1 MTHVQERED
10 TMGRNDRNATVG
22 FVGLGTMGREMALN
36 LLKAGF
42 AVCAYDVR
50 KEAIDDLVA
59 QGATGAQSPADAA
72 RDADIV
78 ISMLPDTPQVEEIVY
93 GEGGLLSAPPRGR
106 LLVDMSTISPVAVRR
121 MHADLKAAGVAF
133 LDAPVSGGPVGAKN
147 ASLSIMAGGD
157 KDAFLRAEPYFRA
170 MGTTITHVGEA
181 GAGQTVKL
189 CNQLVCAINLQAICE
204 ALALGR
210 ASGVDLDQLRNVLL
224 GGSAA
229 SWMLDKLGPAMIA
242 GDASAGF
249 RIDLMLKDLRLVQEQ
264 ALSLSVPLPGDGAG
278 DEPVCRGARPWRR
291 HERQP
296 GSVPGLR
303 PDDEPGCDLAPDH
316 LR

>member
-1 MTHVQERED
+1 MTHVQKRED
-10 TMGRNDRNATVG
+10 TMGRYEQNATVG

-59 QGATGAQSPADAA
+59 QGATGAQSLAGAA
-72 RDADIV
+72 RDADII

-106 LLVDMSTISPVAVRR
+106 LVVDMSTISPVTVRR
-121 MHADLKAAGVAF
+121 MHTDLKAAGVTF

-157 KDAFLRAEPYFRA
+157 KDAFLRAEPFFRA

-242 GDASAGF
+242 GDVSAGF

-264 ALSLSVPLPGDGAG
+264 ALSLSVPLPGTALVTSQYV
-278 DEPVCRGARPWRR
+278 EARAHGEGMNGNQALFRVYDR
-291 HERQP
+291 MTNQ
-296 GSVPGLR
+296 
-303 PDDEPGCDLAPDH
+303 AAT
-316 LR
+316 

>member
-1 MTHVQERED
+1 MRRTDHNV
-10 TMGRNDRNATVG
+10 TVG

-36 LLKAGF
+36 LIKAGF
-42 AVCAYDVR
+42 AVYAYDVR

-59 QGATGAQSPADAA
+59 QGATGAQSLADAA
-72 RDADIV
+72 RNADIV

-93 GEGGLLSAPPRGR
+93 GEGGLLASPPRGQ

-121 MHADLKAAGVAF
+121 MHADLKAAGVEF

-147 ASLSIMAGGD
+147 ASLSIMSGGD
-157 KDAFLRAEPYFRA
+157 KNAFLRAEPYFRA
-170 MGTTITHVGEA
+170 MGTTITHVGDA

-210 ASGVDLDQLRNVLL
+210 ASGVDLEQLRNVLL

-249 RIDLMLKDLRLVQEQ
+249 RINLMLKDLRLVQEQ
-264 ALSLSVPLPGDGAG
+264 ALSLSVPLPGTALVTSQYV
-278 DEPVCRGARPWRR
+278 EARAHGEGTNGNQALFRVYDR
-291 HERQP
+291 MTDQ
-296 GSVPGLR
+296 
-303 PDDEPGCDLAPDH
+303 AAT
-316 LR
+316 

>member
-1 MTHVQERED
+1 MMERN
-10 TMGRNDRNATVG
+10 GHKGVVG

-36 LLKAGF
+36 LLKSGY
-42 AVCAYDVR
+42 AVHAYDVR
-50 KEAIDDLVA
+50 KEAIDDLVT
-59 QGATGAQSPADAA
+59 QGATGAQSLADAT

-93 GEGGLLSAPPRGR
+93 GEGGLLTAPPQGR
-106 LLVDMSTISPVAVRR
+106 LFVDMSTISPVAVRR
-121 MHADLKAAGVAF
+121 MHTDLKAAGVAF

-147 ASLSIMAGGD
+147 ASLSIMVGGD
-157 KDAFLRAEPYFRA
+157 SDAFLRAEPSFRA
-170 MGTTITHVGEA
+170 MGTTITYVGEV

-210 ASGVDLDQLRNVLL
+210 ASGVDLNQLRNVLL

-249 RIDLMLKDLRLVQEQ
+249 RIDLMLKDLRLVHEQ
-264 ALSLSVPLPGDGAG
+264 ALSLSVPLPGTALVTSQYV
-278 DEPVCRGARPWRR
+278 EARAHGEGTNGNQALFRVYDR
-291 HERQP
+291 MTNQT
-296 GSVPGLR
+296 
-303 PDDEPGCDLAPDH
+303 AT
-316 LR
+316 

>member
-1 MTHVQERED
+1 
-10 TMGRNDRNATVG
+10 MGRNDHNATVG

-72 RDADIV
+72 RDADII

-93 GEGGLLSAPPRGR
+93 GEGGLLSALPRGR

-189 CNQLVCAINLQAICE
+189 CNQLICAINLQAICE

-242 GDASAGF
+242 GDASPGF

-264 ALSLSVPLPGDGAG
+264 ALSLSVPLPGTALVTSQYV
-278 DEPVCRGARPWRR
+278 EARAHGEGTNGNQALFRVYDR
-291 HERQP
+291 MTNQ
-296 GSVPGLR
+296 
-303 PDDEPGCDLAPDH
+303 AAT
-316 LR
+316 

>member
-1 MTHVQERED
+1 M
-10 TMGRNDRNATVG
+10 MGRGDQRGKVG
-22 FVGLGTMGREMALN
+22 FIGLGTMGREMAIN
-36 LLKAGF
+36 LLKAGH

-50 KEAIDDLVA
+50 KDAIDGLLPH
-59 QGATGAQSPADAA
+59 GAAAAVHPADAA
-72 RDADIV
+72 READIV

-93 GEGGLLSAPPRGR
+93 GENGLLASPPRGR
-106 LLVDMSTISPVAVRR
+106 LVVDMSTVSPVAVRR
-121 MHADLKAAGVAF
+121 MHADLKAAGVDF

-157 KDAFLRAEPYFRA
+157 ADAFARAEPYFGA

-242 GDASAGF
+242 GDPSAGF

-264 ALSLSVPLPGDGAG
+264 ALSLCVPLPATALVTSQYV
-278 DEPVCRGARPWRR
+278 EARAHGEGTNGNQALFRVYDR
-291 HERQP
+291 MTNRT
-296 GSVPGLR
+296 
-303 PDDEPGCDLAPDH
+303 AA
-316 LR
+316 

>member
-1 MTHVQERED
+1 MTLDQEQGD
-10 TMGRNDRNATVG
+10 TMRRNEQNATVG

-50 KEAIDDLVA
+50 KEAIDDLVT
-59 QGATGAQSPADAA
+59 QGATGAESPADAA

-78 ISMLPDTPQVEEIVY
+78 ISMLPDTPQVEEIIY
-93 GEGGLLSAPPRGR
+93 GEGGLLASPPRGR

-121 MHADLKAAGVAF
+121 MHADLKAGGVEF

-147 ASLSIMAGGD
+147 ASLSIMVGGD
-157 KDAFLRAEPYFRA
+157 RDAFLRAEPYFQA

-189 CNQLVCAINLQAICE
+189 CNQLVCGINLQAICE

-210 ASGVDLDQLRNVLL
+210 ASGVDLEQLRNVLL

-264 ALSLSVPLPGDGAG
+264 ALSLSVPLPGTALVTSQYV
-278 DEPVCRGARPWRR
+278 EARAHGEGTNGNQALFRVYDR
-291 HERQP
+291 MTNQ
-296 GSVPGLR
+296 
-303 PDDEPGCDLAPDH
+303 AAT
-316 LR
+316 

>member
-1 MTHVQERED
+1 
-10 TMGRNDRNATVG
+10 
-22 FVGLGTMGREMALN
+22 
-36 LLKAGF
+36 
-42 AVCAYDVR
+42 VR
-50 KEAIDDLVA
+50 QEAIDHLVT
-59 QGATGAQSPADAA
+59 QGATGAESPADAA

-93 GEGGLLSAPPRGR
+93 GEGGLLASPPRGR
-106 LLVDMSTISPVAVRR
+106 LLIDMSTISPVAVRR
-121 MHADLKAAGVAF
+121 MHADLKAAGVEF

-147 ASLSIMAGGD
+147 ASLSIMVGGD
-157 KDAFLRAEPYFRA
+157 RDAFLRAEPYFRA

-210 ASGVDLDQLRNVLL
+210 ASGVDLKQLRDVLL

-242 GDASAGF
+242 GD
-249 RIDLMLKDLRLVQEQ
+249 DLMLKDLRLVQEQ
-264 ALSLSVPLPGDGAG
+264 ALSLSVPLPGTALVTSQYV
-278 DEPVCRGARPWRR
+278 EARAHGEGTNGNQALFRVYDR
-291 HERQP
+291 MTNQ
-296 GSVPGLR
+296 
-303 PDDEPGCDLAPDH
+303 AAT
-316 LR
+316 